1 MSDEYLHRFE
11 ILHTAQQLAT
21 ASVKPGVTCESID
34 AVARNYMNEHG
45 IGDLFIHRIGH
56 GIGLET
62 HEHPYMVSGNTNVVK
77 EGYAFSIEPG
87 FYEDG
92 KSGARIE
99 DIVVCGS
106 DGAIVL
112 NNRPRELFVV

>member
-1 MSDEYLHRFE
+1 
-11 ILHTAQQLAT
+11 
-21 ASVKPGVTCESID
+21 
-34 AVARNYMNEHG
+34 MNQHG

-62 HEHPYMVSGNTNVVK
+62 HEHPYMVEGNTTNIQK
-77 EGYAFSIEPG
+77 GFAFSIEPG
-87 FYEDG
+87 FYESG

-99 DIVVCGS
+99 DIVVCGD

-112 NNRPRELFVV
+112 NNQPRDLVVL